1 MSLRGCERVS
11 LSVWARERVAVRAR
25 EPVAVA
31 LRVYERWTV
40 RCRGA
45 IVLRVRPLLLLPVV
59 CETLEPRSG
68 RWGVIEQS
76 RRSSYPMMV

>member
-1 MSLRGCERVS
+1 MSLCGCERVS
-11 LSVWARERVAVRAR
+11 LSVWAREQVAVWAC

-31 LRVYERWTV
+31 LRVCERWTV
-40 RCRGA
+40 RCHGA
-45 IVLRVRPLLLLPVV
+45 IALRVCPLPLLPVV
-59 CETLEPRSG
+59 CETLEPMSG